1 MKLSIPILIIPI
13 LIIMLF
19 CMSFLQDK
27 GQPVRKEKVFETYFK
42 DSLLIEVDMIYGEK
56 EQPRQ
61 YYSHVRTPV
70 CKDGLCYLV
79 EIDLYWDLLGNF
91 VKYEVPPGRPL
102 TKFDHDEF
110 TQEDHEKLYEILA
123 DKTSF
128 LRDYQA
134 EDLIDPNIQKE
145 SKVEV
150 DAVSGATSAL
160 VKSGVV
166 SGAVYTSH
174 TLWHIVNGEIAD
186 QIVQH
191 TEAIFSDSMLVQ
203 MLQSDNYHYQY
214 YALNHIPAG
223 KEMEFLPDVIRL
235 LSEGEE
241 YVPYFAIEKIPQ
253 DVWESPKYQEALI
266 KQLGEVEFE
275 VQNELLNKLKEAQL
289 SEGSLKVFVANLA
302 ILRESQL
309 PKSLQIV
316 SANHTSLN
324 QASMLSLSTFLKY
337 QNREIA
343 DQVYQILRRQEGVSE
358 EIKKKLSEYENLH

>member
-1 MKLSIPILIIPI
+1 
-13 LIIMLF
+13 MLF
-19 CMSFLQDK
+19 CMSFLQDS
-27 GQPVRKEKVFETYFK
+27 GQPMQKERVFEIYFK
-42 DSLLIEVDMIYGEK
+42 DSVLIQVDLIFGEK
-56 EQPRQ
+56 EQPCQ

-102 TKFDHDEF
+102 TKFDHVEF
-110 TQEDHEKLYEILA
+110 TKEDHEKLYEILA

-150 DAVSGATSAL
+150 DGVSGATSAL

-166 SGAVYTSH
+166 SGAVYTTH
-174 TLWHIVNGEIAD
+174 TLWHIVNGEIAG

-191 TEAIFSDSMLVQ
+191 TESIFSDSMLVQ

-223 KEMEFLPDVIRL
+223 NEKEYLPYVIRL
-235 LSEGEE
+235 VSEGEE
-241 YVPYFAIEKIPQ
+241 YVPYFAIEKLPQ
-253 DVWESPKYQEALI
+253 GVWESAEYQETLV
-266 KQLGEVEFE
+266 KLLGEVEFE
-275 VQNELLNKLKEAQL
+275 AQNELLNKLKEIQL
-289 SEGSLKVFVANLA
+289 SEGGLEAFVTNLV

-309 PKSLQIV
+309 PKALKIV
-316 SANHTSLN
+316 SANQVALN
-324 QASMLSLSTFLKY
+324 HASMLDLSTLLEH
-337 QNREIA
+337 QDREVA
-343 DQVYQILRRQEGVSE
+343 DQVYQILRRQEGVGKE
-358 EIKKKLSEYENLH
+358 LKKKLSEYENLH